1 MNHLTESLI
10 IVQRPEPAI
19 LLLRLNRPRQRNAL
33 SAALLCQVADALR
46 AARSDEAVRC
56 VVLSGGEDTFSAG
69 ADIKEMQQHGFDAL
83 SNPARQD
90 AWDVIAG
97 FPKPLIAA
105 VRGVCMGG
113 GLELAMLA
121 DILLVAEDSILA
133 QPEITIGII
142 PGDGATQRLGR
153 IVGKSLTMQ
162 MVLTG
167 EPISAQQA
175 VAAGLASEKLP
186 ASEVLGRALAIARVI
201 SNRAPVAARLAKE
214 SIQAAY
220 ETSLS
225 AGLGIER
232 RAIRYVF
239 TTDDQKEGM
248 AAFVEKRPPAFTGR

>member
-1 MNHLTESLI
+1 MNHLTDSLI
-10 IVQRPEPAI
+10 IVERPEPAI

-33 SAALLCQVADALR
+33 SAALLCQLADALR

-83 SNPARQD
+83 SDPARQA

-133 QPEITIGII
+133 QPEITIGIM
-142 PGDGATQRLGR
+142 PGDGATQRLAR

-175 VAAGLASEKLP
+175 VAAGLASEMLP

-214 SIQAAY
+214 AIQAAY

-225 AGLGIER
+225 AGLTIER

>member
-1 MNHLTESLI
+1 MNHLTDSLI
-10 IVQRPEPAI
+10 IVEGPEPAI
-19 LLLRLNRPRQRNAL
+19 LLLRLNRPRQCNAL
-33 SAALLCQVADALR
+33 SAALLCQLADALR

-83 SNPARQD
+83 SDPARQA

-133 QPEITIGII
+133 QPEITIGIM
-142 PGDGATQRLGR
+142 PGDGATQRLAR

-175 VAAGLASEKLP
+175 VAAGLASEMLP

-214 SIQAAY
+214 AIQAAY

-225 AGLGIER
+225 AGLTIER

>member
-1 MNHLTESLI
+1 MNHLTDSLI
-10 IVQRPEPAI
+10 IVERPEPAI

-33 SAALLCQVADALR
+33 SAALLCQLADALR

-83 SNPARQD
+83 SDPARQA

-133 QPEITIGII
+133 QPEITIGIM
-142 PGDGATQRLGR
+142 PGDGATQRLAR

-175 VAAGLASEKLP
+175 VAAGLASEMLP

-201 SNRAPVAARLAKE
+201 SNLAPVAARLAKE
-214 SIQAAY
+214 AIQAAY

-225 AGLGIER
+225 AGLTIER

>member
-1 MNHLTESLI
+1 MNYLTESLI
-10 IVQRPEPAI
+10 IVERPEPAI

-33 SAALLCQVADALR
+33 SAALLCQLADALR

-69 ADIKEMQQHGFDAL
+69 ADIKEMQQYGFDAL

-142 PGDGATQRLGR
+142 PGDGATQRLAR

-175 VAAGLASEKLP
+175 VAAGLASEMLP

-225 AGLGIER
+225 AGLAIER

-248 AAFVEKRPPAFTGR
+248 AAFVEKRPPALTGR

>member
-10 IVQRPEPAI
+10 IVERSEPGI
-19 LLLRLNRPRQRNAL
+19 LLLRLNRPSQRNAL
-33 SAALLCQVADALR
+33 SAALLCQLADALR
-46 AARSDEAVRC
+46 AARSDEAMRC
-56 VVLSGGEDTFSAG
+56 VVLSGDERAFSAG
-69 ADIKEMQQHGFDAL
+69 ADIKEMQQRGFDAL
-83 SNPARQD
+83 SDPTRQD

-142 PGDGATQRLGR
+142 PGDGATQRLAR
-153 IVGKSLTMQ
+153 VVGKSLTMQ

-175 VAAGLASEKLP
+175 VAAGLASEMLP

-225 AGLGIER
+225 AGLMIER
-232 RAIRYVF
+232 RAIRYAF